1 LDGEAEFSTMEQS
14 YAQFRKRCR
23 RRQMN
28 KRKEALIEQE
38 WFQGRNDMQVD
49 STKIEESISMVPILK
64 IPTSTS
70 MSDTEHQYLTQKSM
84 KS

>member
-1 LDGEAEFSTMEQS
+1 
-14 YAQFRKRCR
+14 
-23 RRQMN
+23 MN

-70 MSDTEHQYLTQKSM
+70 MSDTEHQYLT
-84 KS
+84 